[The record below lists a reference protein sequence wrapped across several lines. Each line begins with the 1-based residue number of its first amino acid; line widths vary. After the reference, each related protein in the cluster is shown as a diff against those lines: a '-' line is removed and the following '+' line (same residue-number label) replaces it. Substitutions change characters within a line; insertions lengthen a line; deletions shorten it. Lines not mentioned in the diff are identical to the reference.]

1 MLTSSIQ
8 NSPPHVTPAK
18 QSNVSSKY
26 DRNTKH
32 RRKVSL
38 ITSFQCMR
46 QTPDSSKLRL
56 QRVMSVMLRIYIWNY
71 YWGSESPDIY
81 NFNSI
86 YFLKSCKKISQHEQ
100 LILQVIDALCF
111 THVLINT
118 SLIILRQLG

>member
-46 QTPDSSKLRL
+46 QNPDSTKLKTSKGYACYAKDIHLKVRLR
-56 QRVMSVMLRIYIWNY
+56 
-71 YWGSESPDIY
+71 
-81 NFNSI
+81 
-86 YFLKSCKKISQHEQ
+86 K
-100 LILQVIDALCF
+100 
-111 THVLINT
+111 
-118 SLIILRQLG
+118 